1 MPANGPI
8 RSRNRTIRQ
17 LVEPGVIAVVRDSEP
32 VEIRPLIE
40 ALLAGGVV
48 AVELTMTT
56 PGALEAVSIAVREFA
71 GRVVVGAG
79 SVLDTQSCRAAL
91 AAGADFIV
99 SPILRPEL
107 VAICHEAETPVMLG
121 AFTPTEAQNAHDA
134 GADFVKIFPADSLG
148 PAFVKAIRAPM
159 PHLRLVPTGGV
170 DVNTFGAFLKAGCVA
185 AGAGSTLVSAAI
197 LKGRNW
203 TELTR
208 LAAALVQESR
218 RNRPISIA

>member
-1 MPANGPI
+1 MPADTPI
-8 RSRNRTIRQ
+8 RSRHRTIRQ
-17 LVEPGVIAVVRDSEP
+17 LVEPGVIAVVRDLEP

-48 AVELTMTT
+48 AVELTLTT
-56 PGALEAVSIAVREFA
+56 PGALEAVSVAVREFA
-71 GRVVVGAG
+71 GRVVVGVG
-79 SVLDTQSCRAAL
+79 SVLDAQSCRAAL

-99 SPILRPEL
+99 SPVLRPEL
-107 VAICHEAETPVMLG
+107 AAICHEAEAPVMLG

-148 PAFVKAIRAPM
+148 PAFIKAIRAPM

-170 DVNTFGAFLKAGCVA
+170 DVNTIGAFVKAGCVA
-185 AGAGSTLVSAAI
+185 VGAGSTLVSAAI
-197 LKGRNW
+197 LKARNW
-203 TELTR
+203 AELTR

-218 RNRPISIA
+218 RNRPISPA